1 MTELVALAAGV
12 VIGWL
17 LGRRAGR
24 APEPVEGGSAP
35 VRLRRPTRQQQK
47 ILAMLP
53 PDRPTKTFEELLA
66 AEVEETGVDRI
77 SGGAGIP
84 VQVRLKV
91 YHRDR
96 AALGDCEEGRLSFV
110 LAEGTLPADATVETT
125 GLVAE

>member
-24 APEPVEGGSAP
+24 APGPVENGDPPA
-35 VRLRRPTRQQQK
+35 RTRRPTRQQQK

-53 PDRPTKTFEELLA
+53 PDPATKTFEQLLA
-66 AEVEETGVDRI
+66 EEVEETGVDRI

-96 AALGDCEEGRLSFV
+96 PALGDTAESSLSFALV
-110 LAEGTLPADATVETT
+110 EGTLPADATMETT
-125 GLVAE
+125 RLVAE